1 MQPLLFTTATDLS
14 APYFEA
20 AGWQIFT
27 YAALPASLP
36 PAQLVYF
43 RDPFNDPDFI
53 PDSTALDHLIS
64 HYAAAQ
70 SVDHIRSFRDMLSAE
85 DKYLQSRRLGDL
97 YPVTHLPSQR
107 GFTPGRDLAKPRISQ
122 RAKNILFDLGDR
134 QLDDSWLI
142 QPRLD
147 IQEELRVYTI
157 GHQILDLASIKSS
170 KSTGAVKVTG
180 TRQLTPAEHDFIA
193 AALKRCNFDL
203 IGFDLACL
211 TDDTLTLI
219 EVNRSPQ
226 FRRYTELT
234 GTNLAQI
241 LTDHLTAR

>member
-20 AGWQIFT
+20 AGWQVLI

-43 RDPFNDPDFI
+43 RDPFNDPDFT
-53 PDSTALDHLIS
+53 PGPAALDYLIS

-97 YPVTHLPSQR
+97 YPATYLPSQR

-157 GHQILDLASIKSS
+157 GHQIIDLASIKSS

-180 TRQLTPAEHDFIA
+180 TRQLTSAEHDLIA
-193 AALKRCNFDL
+193 TALKRCDFDQ

-211 TDDTLTLI
+211 TGGTLALI

-226 FRRYTELT
+226 FRRYAELT

-241 LTDHLTAR
+241 LTDHLTTH